1 MEKIYEYIKKNILYL
16 ISIIFTW
23 GIPIYMLNEKIALT
37 KNVSAGVKLSTIGA
51 LVVLIVLLVTY
62 GKVKGKIDN
71 FKPSTKKG
79 LSLKIIFKVLHN
91 VILLGVCYW
100 LISNIIVFLTIIFN
114 WYKMSLISIAIGLII
129 YVIDMII
136 KFNGDKNGREEV

>member
-23 GIPIYMLNEKIALT
+23 CIPIYMLNEKIALT

-114 WYKMSLISIAIGLII
+114 WYKMSLISIAVGLII

>member
-23 GIPIYMLNEKIALT
+23 VIPIYMLNEKIALT

-129 YVIDMII
+129 YIIDMII